1 MGICITAVISV
12 VSIIISIANYQK
24 SRPKLKIVIENKRWD
39 CFFGKVISLE
49 TLDTLNNRSFNYI
62 CGVKMSIIN
71 NSPVDITINNI
82 NMIVE
87 KEILRVIDNRIPY
100 WESVMFYFQDD
111 NGELTTDG
119 IDICYKESC
128 FELPFKINAYDVV
141 TVVALFH
148 NFPARIRGK
157 CKGRINVYTAIGN
170 KKKKVTMVEY
180 DRNYETE
187 DYRDYIAYCRSKEE
201 LQ

>member
-1 MGICITAVISV
+1 MTIQNMGICITAVISV

-24 SRPKLKIVIENKRWD
+24 SRPKLKIVIDNKRWD
-39 CFFGKVISLE
+39 CFFGKTILI
-49 TLDTLNNRSFNYI
+49 NNRSFDYI

-71 NSPVDITINNI
+71 NSPVAITINNI
-82 NMIVE
+82 NMTVE
-87 KEILRVIDNRIPY
+87 GEILRFIDNRNQY
-100 WESVMFYFQDD
+100 WESVMFYFEDD

-119 IDICYKESC
+119 IDICYKESG

-141 TVVALFH
+141 TVVTLFH
-148 NFPARIRGK
+148 NFPAKIRRK
-157 CKGRINVYTAIGN
+157 CKGRINLYTAIGN